1 MVSFLDS
8 PTAEEHSLFDDV
20 QGLLVGTLLVAISV
34 QFLQA
39 ASLFTGQIAGL
50 ALVGTQALDLSFSV
64 LFFAL
69 NLPFYIIAYLRM
81 GWEFTLKTF
90 CAVGLL
96 SLWTYVLPSVIVC
109 ISYAAAF
116 YLMSLTLRYI
126 PVGVTYAIWSGMGI
140 VLIAVIGFIVF
151 GQKLDWPAVAGMG
164 LIVLGILVIN
174 LFSKTAVH

>member
-1 MVSFLDS
+1 MPKAYLFLMVAVVFETIGT
-8 PTAEEHSLFDDV
+8 TA
-20 QGLLVGTLLVAISV
+20 
-34 QFLQA
+34 LQA
-39 ASLFTGQIAGL
+39 SNQ
-50 ALVGTQALDLSFSV
+50 FSK
-64 LFFAL
+64 L
-69 NLPFYIIAYLRM
+69 
-81 GWEFTLKTF
+81 
-90 CAVGLL
+90 
-96 SLWTYVLPSVIVC
+96 LPSVIVC